1 MTRGGSKQIGEGGK
15 IEKGGKTRN
24 KSNWLMKNAN
34 EPRGRSAAK
43 GEGRTINKQKA
54 TRKRG
59 QERRRANKLGGE
71 TTQPNF
77 DGEIKMHTEVV
88 ENSGQ
93 RDADDQNK
101 KGGNREKSRTEG

>member
-1 MTRGGSKQIGEGGK
+1 
-15 IEKGGKTRN
+15 
-24 KSNWLMKNAN
+24 MKNAT
-34 EPRGRSAAK
+34 EPRGRSAEK
-43 GEGRTINKQKA
+43 EEGRTINKQKV

-77 DGEIKMHTEVV
+77 DDEMKMHMEVV
-88 ENSGQ
+88 KNSGQ

-101 KGGNREKSRTEG
+101 KGGNRGKSRTEG